1 MIKCNP
7 NFEYR
12 IPKISNEEYNIC
24 KSLSKAVSNAIARV
38 YPCSFSYKL
47 IYKSK
52 FDAPIRG
59 HHFCKEILIPQK
71 NDILYRKKDYRSKAL
86 DLDENVVGMY
96 KEDRLVG
103 HAPIEPSRII

>member
-59 HHFCKEILIPQK
+59 HHFCKEMTFYIARKIIVQK
-71 NDILYRKKDYRSKAL
+71 HWI
-86 DLDENVVGMY
+86 
-96 KEDRLVG
+96 
-103 HAPIEPSRII
+103 